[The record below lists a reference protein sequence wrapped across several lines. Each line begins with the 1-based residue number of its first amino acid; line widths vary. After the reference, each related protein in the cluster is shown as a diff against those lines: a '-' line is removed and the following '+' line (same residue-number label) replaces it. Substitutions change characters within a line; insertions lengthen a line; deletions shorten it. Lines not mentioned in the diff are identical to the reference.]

1 MLAFLLAAGLP
12 GGGSALAQDKAPAD
26 EARDAAMQAMSR
38 ILKALGSVMDSIP
51 QYEMPEVQANG
62 DIIIRRK
69 NPPPPAPAK
78 PAEPPPG
85 QQRT

>member
-1 MLAFLLAAGLP
+1 
-12 GGGSALAQDKAPAD
+12 
-26 EARDAAMQAMSR
+26 MSR

-51 QYEMPEVQANG
+51 QYEAPEVQSNG

-69 NPPPPAPAK
+69 NPPPPPPAK